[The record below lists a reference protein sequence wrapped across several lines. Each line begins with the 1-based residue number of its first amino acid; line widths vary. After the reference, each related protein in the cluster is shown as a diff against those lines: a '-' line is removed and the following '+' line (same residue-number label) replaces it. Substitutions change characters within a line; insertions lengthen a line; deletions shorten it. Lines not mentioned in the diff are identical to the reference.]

1 MPQALDLTREFPR
14 SPFDAIAG
22 YFWLPRLID
31 KTRAH
36 FAGTRGEY
44 AAYPCPSDQRFISFY
59 GLDTDALGEVIK
71 SGASDAEIAAWVNQ
85 HGTKRTPEE
94 VAGLYKA
101 FATPPADPGV
111 AAYLAGQV
119 EAIAPGQDIKNFS
132 QLICLEEN
140 HPYPANLA

>member
-44 AAYPCPSDQRFISFY
+44 APYPCPSDQRFLSFY
-59 GLDTDALGEVIK
+59 GLDTDQMGEVIK
-71 SGASDAEIAAWVNQ
+71 SGASDSEIAAWVNQ
-85 HGTKRTPEE
+85 HATKRTPEE
-94 VAGLYKA
+94 VAEFYKG
-101 FATPPADPGV
+101 FAAAPADPNV
-111 AAYLAGQV
+111 AAYLAEQAK
-119 EAIAPGQDIKNFS
+119 AIAPGQDIKS
-132 QLICLEEN
+132 WAQLICAEEK
-140 HPYPANLA
+140 HPFPANLA

>member
-44 AAYPCPSDQRFISFY
+44 AAYPCPSDQRFLSFY
-59 GLDTDALGEVIK
+59 GLDADKLGEVIK
-71 SGASDAEIAAWVNQ
+71 SGASDDEIAAWIGQN
-85 HGTKRTPEE
+85 GTKRTPEE
-94 VAGLYKA
+94 AAEFYKG
-101 FATPPADPGV
+101 FAMPPADPTV
-111 AAYLAGQV
+111 AGYLA
-119 EAIAPGQDIKNFS
+119 EAAKATAPGKDITS
-132 QLICLEEN
+132 WAQRICIEEN
-140 HPYPANLA
+140 HPFPSNLG